1 MKNLLDWESFNEGYN
16 KPRAGGKRRWSVKYK
31 RKIDCS
37 NARGFSQ
44 KQYCRRKKRG
54 GHYKTESVD
63 ANSIKKTLEQMFFD
77 LTDLGSW
84 FVWVDEYSGFSKPQ
98 DYEVYISFGDTE
110 PYNRFEDDYLDEK
123 QIPEE
128 LIYSMKSAIDFM
140 EAEGYQFQILLCD
153 EYSADPDE
161 DYIEKI
167 DISDLSQGQWLSEN
181 QSIRIKFLAN
191 KCMH

>member
-1 MKNLLDWESFNEGYN
+1 
-16 KPRAGGKRRWSVKYK
+16 
-31 RKIDCS
+31 
-37 NARGFSQ
+37 
-44 KQYCRRKKRG
+44 
-54 GHYKTESVD
+54 
-63 ANSIKKTLEQMFFD
+63 MFFD

-84 FVWVDEYSGFSKPQ
+84 FVWVDEYSGFSKPH

-128 LIYSMKSAIDFM
+128 LIFSMKSAIDFM

-181 QSIRIKFLAN
+181 QSIRIKFS
-191 KCMH
+191 